1 MITLQHDSNDE
12 RLNDTSESSSNRTNT
27 YDNSIQKRDLF
38 NNNSTDEKINDDEFD
53 INDYSFLTG
62 WYGDNDIDSLINI
75 E

>member
-1 MITLQHDSNDE
+1 MITLQNDSNDE
-12 RLNDTSESSSNRTNT
+12 KLNDTSESSSNRRNT

-53 INDYSFLTG
+53 INNYSFLTN
-62 WYGDNDIDSLINI
+62 WYSDNDINSLIDI

>member
-1 MITLQHDSNDE
+1 MITLQNDSNDE
-12 RLNDTSESSSNRTNT
+12 KLNDTSESSSNRRNT

-53 INDYSFLTG
+53 INDYSFLTS
-62 WYGDNDIDSLINI
+62 WYSDNDINSLIDI